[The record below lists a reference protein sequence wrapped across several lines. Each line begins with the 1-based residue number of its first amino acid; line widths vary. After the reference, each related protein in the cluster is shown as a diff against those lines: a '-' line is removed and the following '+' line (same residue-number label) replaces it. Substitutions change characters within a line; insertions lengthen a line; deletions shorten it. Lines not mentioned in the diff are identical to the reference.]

1 MQLKKNKQT
10 NKMDKSR
17 KRVEQ
22 DYARNAIADGNTKA
36 GKYEAKMAVKEAAGE
51 SPARM
56 YGKKK
61 GSPMHQDRTLN
72 AKGQTQQEVND
83 SRLSDITSAQKAASD
98 FSNKINS
105 NKVGFNDDQ
114 MKALQGKMDKMN
126 LSSEQAIGRQNFS
139 ADSINKVNQGF
150 KASDIKKQNDAF
162 NALMGGEGSP
172 AHNQNKGYESAGQE
186 RKNLMNDNPI
196 DSRASGGS
204 WMSKH
209 TSSRMGSPMKMDY
222 GSPMEKELVGKQGNL
237 PEALKSKIEAAPE
250 MRRQGSPMHQ
260 DRTLNAKG
268 QTQKEVNDSRLSD
281 ITSAQKAA
289 SDFSNKINSNK
300 VGFNDDQMKALQGKM
315 DKLNLSSE
323 QAIGRQ
329 NFSADSINKVNKGF
343 KAADIKK
350 QNDAFNA
357 LMGGK

>member
-61 GSPMHQDRTLN
+61 GSP
-72 AKGQTQQEVND
+72 
-83 SRLSDITSAQKAASD
+83 
-98 FSNKINS
+98 
-105 NKVGFNDDQ
+105 
-114 MKALQGKMDKMN
+114 
-126 LSSEQAIGRQNFS
+126 
-139 ADSINKVNQGF
+139 
-150 KASDIKKQNDAF
+150 
-162 NALMGGEGSP
+162 

-186 RKNLMNDNPI
+186 RKNLMTYNPI

-209 TSSRMGSPMKMDY
+209 TSSRMGSPMRMDY

-250 MRRQGSPMHQ
+250 SPMKMADNRT
-260 DRTLNAKG
+260 DRKIRKYNKTVGQISEMQNKRSSIKDVYLGDPDDKTTDKIRTADKPASKREGRKIKKAKKTEKQIASPLNIQTDPRRLNKKGQSQKEVMDLRNAKSTSAQKGYTDFNNKIKNLAKG
-268 QTQKEVNDSRLSD
+268 QTFSKDQVSKIKSRLDSLD
-281 ITSAQKAA
+281 SASTKAHKA
-289 SDFSNKINSNK
+289 GQFS
-300 VGFNDDQMKALQGKM
+300 F
-315 DKLNLSSE
+315 
-323 QAIGRQ
+323 
-329 NFSADSINKVNKGF
+329 DSISKVNKKF
-343 KAADIKK
+343 NAIDKKK
-350 QNDAFNA
+350 QDDAFNS